1 MSILSIDGFYVN
13 ILRRTRSTGTV
24 ASSKRS
30 RSGDPAGD
38 REGGGLKG
46 EGTGGT
52 SDSLEQ
58 GVMKPGEFVRRA
70 LLDKRAG
77 RAGRV
82 FDRAPELCEIGVRN
96 GDGVELFVDRYQT
109 RSLEDRDDLAGQA
122 EFLRPNV
129 GPVDRIDRRSG
140 FGEKP
145 EQCRRSCPRWRRRY
159 TRRIW

>member
-1 MSILSIDGFYVN
+1 
-13 ILRRTRSTGTV
+13 
-24 ASSKRS
+24 
-30 RSGDPAGD
+30 
-38 REGGGLKG
+38 
-46 EGTGGT
+46 
-52 SDSLEQ
+52 
-58 GVMKPGEFVRRA
+58 MKPGEFVRRA

-145 EQCRRSCPRWRRRY
+145 EQLHAAAHVPGGGADTPAGFGDSSHLCGGLIGIRQEVEHELRERD
-159 TRRIW
+159 IEAI